1 MQHAVNFN
9 STQLAQVTRGPP
21 FHENT
26 LELIGI
32 TRAICLAVADMGLAI
47 GGLLLGRGSGHL
59 LAIQLLL
66 MLLLLGQAW
75 LLNCLL
81 LLGSNPL
88 LLTLLWLLLLMESA
102 D

>member
-1 MQHAVNFN
+1 
-9 STQLAQVTRGPP
+9 
-21 FHENT
+21 
-26 LELIGI
+26 
-32 TRAICLAVADMGLAI
+32 
-47 GGLLLGRGSGHL
+47 
-59 LAIQLLL
+59 